1 MNDYRLVSTVLGVV
15 GVVMLSEQRQ
25 IQPQASQACCSKNE
39 LVTLVSGLLCG
50 FCCEYANMAV
60 LNGDE
65 LEYFTR
71 KLLEIETMTNA
82 VHLIVF
88 TELCELFEPATV
100 Q

>member
-1 MNDYRLVSTVLGVV
+1 
-15 GVVMLSEQRQ
+15 
-25 IQPQASQACCSKNE
+25 
-39 LVTLVSGLLCG
+39 
-50 FCCEYANMAV
+50 MAV